1 MGSNFLRQSTERM
14 NKSLLIVDD
23 DNNVISSLKRA
34 LHREN
39 YDIRAVGSA
48 LEGLEIVRRHEI
60 GVVIS
65 DRMMPLMDGVQFL
78 AEVKKLAP
86 DTVRI
91 LLTGYG
97 SLENAMEAIRST
109 QLFGYLTKPWS
120 DDLLKNTLEGAFEH
134 YHLIH
139 ENRRLQMVTEQQ
151 NIVLNNI
158 NLNLETAIH
167 RRTLELEDAVREGI
181 FMLAKAAEAKDD
193 QTGDHINRIR
203 SSTEAICMGLG
214 MSVHDAQKVGL
225 ASIMHDI
232 GKIHIPDVILQK
244 QGPLTT
250 EEWEIMKRHTVAGE
264 KILGE
269 RPIYFLAR
277 QIARSHHE
285 RWDGSGY
292 PDGLK
297 EYQIPVAARIVT
309 VADVYDALT
318 HKRPYKPAW
327 PQDQA
332 LAEMKHLSGG
342 LFDPRIVEVFLAT
355 TKHKPMSAWDR
366 RS

>member
-1 MGSNFLRQSTERM
+1 M
-14 NKSLLIVDD
+14 NRSLLIVDD
-23 DNNVISSLKRA
+23 DTKIISGLKRA

-39 YDIRAVGSA
+39 YDIQGVESA
-48 LEGLEIVRRHEI
+48 PQGLEIIRRHEI

-86 DTVRI
+86 DTARI

-120 DDLLKNTLEGAFEH
+120 DDLLKTTLENAFEH
-134 YHLIH
+134 YHLVR
-139 ENRRLQMVTEQQ
+139 ENRRLQTVTEQQ
-151 NIVLNNI
+151 NKALNNI
-158 NLNLETAIH
+158 NVNLEAAIQN
-167 RRTLELEDAVREGI
+167 RTTELEDAVREGI

-203 SSTEAICMGLG
+203 TFTETICRGLG
-214 MSVHDAQKVGL
+214 MSVQESQEVGL

-232 GKIHIPDVILQK
+232 GKIHIPDAILQK
-244 QGPLTT
+244 AGPLNK
-250 EEWEIMKRHTVAGE
+250 EEWGIMKRHAVAGE
-264 KILGE
+264 KILGK
-269 RPIYFLAR
+269 RPIYFPAR

-285 RWDGSGY
+285 HWDGSGY

-297 EYQIPVAARIVT
+297 GCQIPVAARIVT

-318 HKRPYKPAW
+318 HERPYKPAW
-327 PQDQA
+327 PREQA
-332 LAEMKHLSGG
+332 LTEMQHLSGS
-342 LFDPRIVEVFLAT
+342 LFDPRIVEVFLT
-355 TKHKPMSAWDR
+355 GVKHKSMAGR
-366 RS
+366 EQ

>member
-1 MGSNFLRQSTERM
+1 M

-23 DNNVISSLKRA
+23 DTNVISSLKRA

-39 YDIRAVGSA
+39 YDIQAVESA
-48 LEGLEIVRRHEI
+48 PQGLEIIRRHEI
-60 GVVIS
+60 GVVMS

-120 DDLLKNTLEGAFEH
+120 DDLLKTTLEGAFEH
-134 YHLIH
+134 YHLIR
-139 ENRRLQMVTEQQ
+139 ENRRLQIVTEQQ
-151 NIVLNNI
+151 NKALNNI
-158 NLNLETAIH
+158 NVNLEAAIQS
-167 RRTLELEDAVREGI
+167 RTSELEDAVREGI

-203 SSTEAICMGLG
+203 SSSEAICMGLG
-214 MSVHDAQKVGL
+214 MSVQEAQNVGL

-232 GKIHIPDVILQK
+232 GKIHIPDAILQK
-244 QGPLTT
+244 QGPLTK
-250 EEWEIMKRHTVAGE
+250 EEWEIMKRHAAAGE
-264 KILGE
+264 KILGT

-318 HKRPYKPAW
+318 HERPYKPAW
-327 PQDQA
+327 PQEKA
-332 LAEMKHLSGG
+332 LAEIQHLSGS
-342 LFDPRIVEVFLAT
+342 LFDPRIVEVFLT
-355 TKHKPMSAWDR
+355 GVRHKPMPGRDLWS
-366 RS
+366 